1 MRLPI
6 LFRFASSEL
15 LFGVFHTLVWLLLA
29 LQLSA
34 SVVVPLAQVLAAPV
48 A

>member
-1 MRLPI
+1 MRLSI
-6 LFRFASSEL
+6 LFRPVSSEL

-29 LQLSA
+29 LQFSA
-34 SVVVPLAQVLAAPV
+34 SVVVPLARVFAAPI